1 MPFQPEHSIYFE
13 RLRAFFNNYVS
24 MTSDEFDV
32 LKPYFEVRYFDK
44 KEQIVRLGEVDNYFN
59 IIAKGLVR
67 KYTLAGKKEVTL
79 QLATEG
85 HAIHSEVSFN
95 RRAPSDVIV
104 ETIEPSV
111 FLSLTYD
118 NLQAIYNQF
127 PRTERLGRLV
137 TIDMYLKKDLRDYS
151 HFRQNS
157 HERFL
162 NYLQNHQE
170 MVQRVPQKYLASYLH
185 IKPETFSRLKHLV
198 RKNKS

>member
-1 MPFQPEHSIYFE
+1 MSLPKEHIIYFE
-13 RLRAFFNNYVS
+13 RLKSFFNNYMN
-24 MTSDEFDV
+24 MTSTEFDV
-32 LKPYFEVRYFDK
+32 LVPYFEVRSFDK
-44 KEQIVRLGEVDNYFN
+44 KEQVVKLGEIDNYFN
-59 IIAKGLVR
+59 FIAKGLVR

-95 RRAPSDVIV
+95 RRVPSDVIV

-118 NLQAIYNQF
+118 NLQAIYNIF

-157 HERFL
+157 RERFL
-162 NYLQNHQE
+162 NYIENHQE

-198 RKNKS
+198 RNKKS

>member
-1 MPFQPEHSIYFE
+1 MSLQKEHIIYFE
-13 RLRAFFNNYVS
+13 RLKAFFNNY
-24 MTSDEFDV
+24 MNMPGAEFDMLV
-32 LKPYFEVRYFDK
+32 PFFEVRSFDK
-44 KEQIVRLGEVDNYFN
+44 KAQIVKMGEVDNYFN

-95 RRAPSDVIV
+95 RRVPSDVIV

-118 NLQAIYNQF
+118 HLQEIYNTF

-137 TIDMYLKKDLRDYS
+137 TIDMYMKKDLRDYS

-157 HERFL
+157 RERFL
-162 NYLQNHQE
+162 HYIQNHQE

-198 RKNKS
+198 RKKKS

>member
-1 MPFQPEHSIYFE
+1 MSLQKEHIIYFE
-13 RLRAFFNNYVS
+13 RLKAFFNNY
-24 MTSDEFDV
+24 MNMPGAEFDV
-32 LKPYFEVRYFDK
+32 LVPFFEVRSFDK
-44 KEQIVRLGEVDNYFN
+44 KAQIVKMGEVDNYFN

-95 RRAPSDVIV
+95 RRVPSDVIV

-118 NLQAIYNQF
+118 NLQAIYNSF

-157 HERFL
+157 RERFL
-162 NYLQNHQE
+162 NYIQNHQE

-198 RKNKS
+198 KNKKS

>member
-1 MPFQPEHSIYFE
+1 
-13 RLRAFFNNYVS
+13 

-32 LKPYFEVRYFDK
+32 LIPYFEVRTFDK

-95 RRAPSDVIV
+95 RRLPSDVIV

>member
-1 MPFQPEHSIYFE
+1 VSLQKEHIIYFE
-13 RLRAFFNNYVS
+13 RLKAFFNNYVS
-24 MTSDEFDV
+24 MPAAEFD
-32 LKPYFEVRYFDK
+32 LLIPYFEVRSFDK
-44 KEQIVRLGEVDNYFN
+44 KEQIVKMGEVDNYFN
-59 IIAKGLVR
+59 FTAKGLVR

-95 RRAPSDVIV
+95 RRVPSDVIV

-118 NLQAIYNQF
+118 NLQAIYNKF
-127 PRTERLGRLV
+127 PSTERLGRLV

-157 HERFL
+157 RERFL
-162 NYLQNHQE
+162 NYIQNHQE

-198 RKNKS
+198 KNKKS